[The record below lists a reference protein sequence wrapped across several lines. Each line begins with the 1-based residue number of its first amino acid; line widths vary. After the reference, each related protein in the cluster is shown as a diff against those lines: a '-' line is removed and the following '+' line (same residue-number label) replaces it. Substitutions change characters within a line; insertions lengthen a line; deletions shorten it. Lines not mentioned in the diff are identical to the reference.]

1 MKGSFLKI
9 EISGLIQMYL
19 IAKNKYRFD
28 IPISLQRNH
37 LLDIWHLD
45 KAHWFTL
52 CGVKVKEVFSKS
64 SELVRFNL
72 ERFGHTQEVTI
83 EQDRNVTK
91 VNVNN
96 CMLIFTIEEEKEN
109 HHFLNVEMRSDY
121 RGLRLLWP
129 IIQLV
134 FLLTVIEDI
143 IYYKKR

>member
-1 MKGSFLKI
+1 
-9 EISGLIQMYL
+9 
-19 IAKNKYRFD
+19 
-28 IPISLQRNH
+28 
-37 LLDIWHLD
+37 
-45 KAHWFTL
+45 
-52 CGVKVKEVFSKS
+52 
-64 SELVRFNL
+64 
-72 ERFGHTQEVTI
+72 VTI

-121 RGLRLLWP
+121 RVLRILWP

-143 IYYKKR
+143 VYYKKK